1 MNVFDLFATL
11 SLNTN
16 AYEKALDDAELKGEQ
31 TSENIAR
38 SGSSGAS
45 KFASAL
51 STVGKV
57 TVAGFVAAGTGI
69 AALTKQSVD
78 AYGQYQQL
86 VGGAELMFGE
96 SSTKVLNNAAN
107 AFSTMQLSQNEYLQQ
122 ANMFAVGLTN
132 ALEGDA
138 NAAADLVNK
147 IMQTEADIV
156 AATGQDMQLV
166 QNAFNG
172 IMRNN
177 YMMLD
182 NLGLGIKPTKE
193 GMQEVIDKVNEY
205 NEAQGNATNY
215 TIENLADQ
223 EAALIQ
229 YVEMQGLAGWA
240 SMEAGSTIT
249 GSIGQVGAAWKNL
262 IIGMADPKA
271 DLGLLISNV
280 VETAKGALNN
290 LMPIITQALTGVGS
304 LVAQAVPVIA
314 DELPV
319 LIEST
324 LPNLLDAASNL
335 IIGVVKALPSLLGVL
350 TTALPNLLRQA
361 LPALLKV
368 LPDVVRSAVAIVAAL
383 AEGIGESLPVL
394 IPAIT
399 ECIMS
404 IIEVLT
410 EPENVQLLTNATFVL
425 IGGIIAGIG
434 LSLPDILSG
443 LWGLVKNIAA
453 NIVNFFPTLW
463 EATSSLLALWINAI
477 WEKVKGDLGLTND
490 MVSQGMSNIL
500 NTISGWL
507 ESIKDFFGQ
516 VWDNIVTTVSAI
528 WEYWIPESFKTGLA
542 SAYDVVESGLTK
554 VSDFFGSIWDKI
566 KEGVSKG
573 IDAVKDLFS
582 HLFDFLKDL
591 PMPHIS
597 VSGGTAPYG
606 IGGQGSL
613 PSFDVQWYK
622 KAYDDA
628 YILNSPTIF
637 GLAGGR
643 LMGGGEG
650 QGGEAIVGTDLLVDM
665 MRQAVAEG
673 GAPQIDVHVYIGGE
687 EVDGFVVQSN
697 QRNALISGGKV

>member
-1 MNVFDLFATL
+1 MNAFDLFATIT
-11 SLNTN
+11 LNTS
-16 AYEKALDDAELKGEQ
+16 AYEKALDNAEQKGQE
-31 TSENIAR
+31 TSENIAT

-45 KFASAL
+45 RFASTLA
-51 STVGKV
+51 TVGKA
-57 TVAGFVAAGTGI
+57 TVAGLAAAGAGI

-96 SSTKVLNNAAN
+96 ASEKVLENASN
-107 AFSTMQLSQNEYLQQ
+107 AFATMQLSQNEYLQQ
-122 ANMFAVGLTN
+122 ANMFAVGLTT

-138 NAAADLVNK
+138 DAAAELVNK

-172 IMRNN
+172 VMRNN

-205 NEAQGNATNY
+205 NEAMGNATNY
-215 TIENLADQ
+215 TIDNLADQ
-223 EAALIQ
+223 EAALVQ

-240 SMEAGSTIT
+240 GMEAGSTIT

-262 IIGMADPKA
+262 IIGMADPSA
-271 DLGLLISNV
+271 DLSKLISNV
-280 VETAKGALNN
+280 VETAKGALGN
-290 LMPIITQALTGVGS
+290 LMPIISQALTGVGD
-304 LVAQAVPVIA
+304 LIAQAAPIIA
-314 DELPV
+314 EELPV
-319 LIEST
+319 LIESA
-324 LPNLLDAASNL
+324 LPKLLEAASSL
-335 IIGVVKALPSLLGVL
+335 IIGLVKALPSLLSVL
-350 TTALPNLLRQA
+350 TTALPNLLKTA
-361 LPALLKV
+361 LPALLKA
-368 LPDVVRSAVAIVAAL
+368 LPDVVRSAVVIVAAL

-394 IPAIT
+394 IPAIVDCVL
-399 ECIMS
+399 EIVE
-404 IIEVLT
+404 ILT
-410 EPENVQLLTNATFVL
+410 EPENVQLLTNATVMLF
-425 IGGIIAGIG
+425 GGIVAGIG
-434 LSLPDILSG
+434 LSMPEILSG
-443 LWGLVKNIAA
+443 LWELVKNIAG

-463 EATSSLLALWINAI
+463 DATANLLSLWFDAI
-477 WEKVKGDLGLTND
+477 WEKITGGVNHSDEIIAQGL
-490 MVSQGMSNIL
+490 SNIM
-500 NTISGWL
+500 NTVSGWL
-507 ESIKDFFGQ
+507 NNIKDFFGQ
-516 VWDNIVTTVSAI
+516 IWDDIVVTLSAI
-528 WEYWIPESFKTGLA
+528 WEYWIPDSFKNGLE
-542 SAYDVVESGLTK
+542 SAYDFVESGLTK
-554 VSDFFGSIWDKI
+554 ISDFFGNIWDKI

-573 IDAVKDLFS
+573 IDAVKELFS
-582 HLFDFLKDL
+582 NLFEFVKTL
-591 PMPHIS
+591 PIPHIS
-597 VSGGTAPYG
+597 VTGGVAPYG

-637 GLAGGR
+637 GMAGGR

-650 QGGEAIVGTDLLVDM
+650 QGGEAIVGTDLLIDM
-665 MRQAVAEG
+665 MRQAVSES

-697 QRNALISGGKV
+697 QRNALIGGGRA